1 MKKAY
6 VVLLIGAF
14 SVGMIGCASR
24 SYVDEQ
30 MSILSQG
37 MESRIQETDRDVDAL
52 EGDVTNLRED
62 LTAKDR
68 EISQLRDMTEA
79 QERKLRESIDLAEE
93 AMDRAKDA
101 SKLTTGKLLYEVT
114 ISDESVPFGYDKATL
129 SDEAKAALDTFA
141 ETLIIAN
148 EPVYIEIQG
157 HTDNIGS
164 RAYNLRLGQARAE
177 SVMRYLHMAHEIPLD
192 RMGVFSYGEERPV
205 AANKTKAGRA
215 KNRRVVLLVM
225 E

>member
-6 VVLLIGAF
+6 GVLLIAAF
-14 SVGMIGCASR
+14 SVWMAGCASR

-37 MESRIQETDRDVDAL
+37 MESRIQETDRDVDTL

-68 EISQLRDMTEA
+68 EISQLRNMTEA
-79 QERKLRESIDLAEE
+79 QERKLRESIELAEE
-93 AMDRAKDA
+93 AMERAEGA
-101 SKLTTGKLLYEVT
+101 SKLTRGKLLYEVT
-114 ISDESVPFGYDKATL
+114 ISDEAVPFGYDKANL
-129 SDEAKAALDTFA
+129 SNEAKAALDAFA
-141 ETLIIAN
+141 EALIVEN

-157 HTDNIGS
+157 HTDNVGS
-164 RAYNLRLGQARAE
+164 KAYNLHLGQARAE
-177 SVMRYLHMAHEIPLD
+177 SVMRYLHIAHEIPLD
-192 RMGVFSYGEERPV
+192 RMGAFSYGEERPV
-205 AANKTKAGRA
+205 ADNKTKSGRA
-215 KNRRVVLLVM
+215 QNRRVVLLVM

>member
-6 VVLLIGAF
+6 VALLIAAF

-24 SYVDEQ
+24 GYVDEQ
-30 MSILSQG
+30 MSILSEG
-37 MESRIQETDRDVDAL
+37 MESRIQETDRDVDVL

-68 EISQLRDMTEA
+68 EISQLRNMTEA
-79 QERKLRESIDLAEE
+79 QERKLRESIELSEE
-93 AMDRAKDA
+93 AMDRAENA
-101 SKLTTGKLLYEVT
+101 SKLTQGKLLYEVT
-114 ISDESVPFGYDKATL
+114 ISDEAVPFGYDKAEL

-141 ETLIIAN
+141 QALIVEN

-164 RAYNLRLGQARAE
+164 QRYNLRLGRDRAE
-177 SVMRYLHMAHEIPLD
+177 SVMRYLHIAHEIPLD
-192 RMGVFSYGEERPV
+192 RMGVFSYGEDRPV
-205 AANKTKAGRA
+205 ADNKTKEGRA
-215 KNRRVVLLVM
+215 QNRRVVLLVM

>member
-6 VVLLIGAF
+6 VVLLIAAF

-24 SYVDEQ
+24 GYVDEQ

-37 MESRIQETDRDVDAL
+37 MESRIQETDQDVDAL

-79 QERKLRESIDLAEE
+79 QERKLRESIRLSEE
-93 AMDRAKDA
+93 AMNRAENA
-101 SKLTTGKLLYEVT
+101 SKLTSGKLLYEVT
-114 ISDESVPFGYDKATL
+114 ISDESVPFGYDKAKL

-141 ETLIIAN
+141 QALIVEN

-164 RAYNLRLGQARAE
+164 QRYNLRLGRDRAE
-177 SVMRYLHMAHEIPLD
+177 SVMRYLHIQHEIPLD
-192 RMGVFSYGEERPV
+192 RMGVFSYGEDRPV
-205 AANKTKAGRA
+205 ADNKTKAGRA
-215 KNRRVVLLVM
+215 QNRRVVLLVM